1 MSSALV
7 KTNPAAMQI
16 LQSHISEHVGFMAR
30 SIVQEELRPEM
41 EQMMAQTGGQ
51 MTPEQQQQLTQ
62 RTESGVAIRIAEITE
77 QMVAEEQE
85 MMDNVAND
93 PLVDLKQQEIDLRK
107 DDLELKAFAMGEKQA
122 LDEKKLQQTDKLTR
136 EKIES
141 QEDIAQLRANVALD
155 KADKDRSAKKTR
167 S

>member
-1 MSSALV
+1 
-7 KTNPAAMQI
+7 
-16 LQSHISEHVGFMAR
+16 MAR

-51 MTPEQQQQLTQ
+51 MTPEQQQQLAQ

-85 MMDNVAND
+85 MMDNIAND

-136 EKIES
+136 EKLES

>member
-1 MSSALV
+1 
-7 KTNPAAMQI
+7 
-16 LQSHISEHVGFMAR
+16 
-30 SIVQEELRPEM
+30 M

-51 MTPEQQQQLTQ
+51 MTPEQQQQLAQ

-85 MMDNVAND
+85 MMDNIAND